1 MEGTPSQGPAVVPL
15 TRKPHDFSAFNGL
28 MIILEKWRTADHE
41 DNILLSRNQI
51 IEIIEGVKAL
61 RSR

>member
-1 MEGTPSQGPAVVPL
+1 
-15 TRKPHDFSAFNGL
+15 